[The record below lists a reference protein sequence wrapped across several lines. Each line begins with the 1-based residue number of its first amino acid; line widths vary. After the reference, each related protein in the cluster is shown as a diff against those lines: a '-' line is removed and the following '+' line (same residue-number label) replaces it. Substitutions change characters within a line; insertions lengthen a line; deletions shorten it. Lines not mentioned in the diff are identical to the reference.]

1 MTLLSAANT
10 SLVEFVAGHGLPLP
24 PLHVVDVGVSG
35 GLNPAWRKWD
45 NRLAAVGIDAIED
58 EIERLT
64 KLEENPSVRYVASR
78 AVAPRG
84 APLTTSLNSNYALH
98 RSLAYLAAQI
108 LSRPNRE
115 TTERDFFR
123 LWRDTVSG
131 RMSPPPI
138 EANYSNI
145 DDPVSDPF
153 YGYYARHF
161 AGSGKPRVADRM
173 ATVDELLAST
183 RLPRVDVLKVDT
195 DGWDFDVLRG
205 SEKALQTC
213 LAVEIEVQ
221 FHGPVSDM
229 SNVFCNIDSF
239 LRRKG
244 FSLFKLAPVTY
255 ARSALP
261 KPFLYD
267 IPAQNESGQV
277 MWADALYVRT
287 ALPTGDIDGR
297 RNLALV
303 LDLYGLE
310 DATAEILLET
320 PGLFD
325 GQQDRELLDFLARK
339 VHGHGVTYRELVE
352 SFLADPVHFARPRPT
367 PADLPTAEVKEPDRT
382 PSAKRGWRRFLPW

>member
-1 MTLLSAANT
+1 MTLLSAANP
-10 SLVEFVAGHGLPLP
+10 SLVEFVFGHGLQFP

-35 GLNPAWRKWD
+35 GLNPAWRKWG
-45 NRLAAVGIDAIED
+45 NKLAALGIDVIED
-58 EIERLT
+58 EVERLT

-78 AVAPRG
+78 AG
-84 APLTTSLNSNYALH
+84 APQGAPPMTSEPSNYALH
-98 RSLAYLAAQI
+98 RSLAYLATVI
-108 LSRPNRE
+108 LSHPSRE
-115 TTERDFFR
+115 RAEGEFAR
-123 LWRDTVSG
+123 LWRDTVGG
-131 RMSPPPI
+131 RMSTPPT
-138 EANYSNI
+138 EANYSNVAN
-145 DDPVSDPF
+145 PMSDPF

-161 AGSGKPRVADRM
+161 AGSGKPRVTDRM
-173 ATVDELLAST
+173 ATVDDLLAST
-183 RLPRVDVLKVDT
+183 AFPRVDVLKVDT

-205 SEKALQTC
+205 SERALQTC

-221 FHGPVSDM
+221 FHGPVSDV

-287 ALPTGDIDGR
+287 ALPSGDVDGR

-310 DATAEILLET
+310 DAAAEILLET

-367 PADLPTAEVKEPDRT
+367 PADLPTAEVKEPDRS
-382 PSAKRGWRRFLPW
+382 PSAKRGWRRFLPR